1 MKKAITEGDV
11 IRGYFDASF
20 SMNEEKVASI
30 LAHAKVKSK
39 WDYKE
44 KSRKQEAV
52 IKELRDGVI
61 KTINEL
67 KRVREQCL
75 IHESHSSNLIRDAYD
90 EILDT
95 SHSIAALK
103 QQNDELNDRIAEM
116 QEELF
121 QATSSVMRFKTDQSP
136 LRNRAKES
144 EQRLFDVQGKLVSE
158 EAKCRQLEADMQ
170 RLAKELD
177 AAREEKDSLLSS
189 QKLEFEQRLEHSVAS
204 YREEVVSLRAEL
216 NRRQSDVDRYSGEKA
231 DLDKQKQELQN
242 EFLRMKSSLLEKE
255 SSSERYSQ
263 EAARLERDLTA
274 LREQL
279 AMKESDLRST
289 ISSLNELQKQGV
301 EEKVEM
307 RAELLSL
314 QQRVQQMEEEK
325 NALTANLASK
335 KEENISL
342 ASDLEHVRE
351 KLATCE
357 DKLRLKEAELGE
369 SKDLMMQLEVEKE
382 LRTRSE
388 LREEAERTERIAA
401 VSELL
406 ATRSDCDS
414 RIREIEE
421 KQSFEIASLNSTL
434 QLLSEEKLAIME
446 EKRQA
451 NDRAAGLE
459 KEVQQLHNELENASA
474 NHEAV

>member
-44 KSRKQEAV
+44 KSRKQEVV
-52 IKELRDGVI
+52 IKELRDGVL
-61 KTINEL
+61 KTISEL

-95 SHSIAALK
+95 SHDITALK
-103 QQNDELNDRIAEM
+103 QQNDELSEKLAEV

-177 AAREEKDSLLSS
+177 AAREEKNSLLTS

-204 YREEVVSLRAEL
+204 YRDEVVSLRAEL

-279 AMKESDLRST
+279 AVKESDLRST

-307 RAELLSL
+307 RAELL
-314 QQRVQQMEEEK
+314 
-325 NALTANLASK
+325 
-335 KEENISL
+335 
-342 ASDLEHVRE
+342 
-351 KLATCE
+351 
-357 DKLRLKEAELGE
+357 
-369 SKDLMMQLEVEKE
+369 
-382 LRTRSE
+382 
-388 LREEAERTERIAA
+388 
-401 VSELL
+401 
-406 ATRSDCDS
+406 
-414 RIREIEE
+414 
-421 KQSFEIASLNSTL
+421 
-434 QLLSEEKLAIME
+434 
-446 EKRQA
+446 
-451 NDRAAGLE
+451 
-459 KEVQQLHNELENASA
+459 
-474 NHEAV
+474 